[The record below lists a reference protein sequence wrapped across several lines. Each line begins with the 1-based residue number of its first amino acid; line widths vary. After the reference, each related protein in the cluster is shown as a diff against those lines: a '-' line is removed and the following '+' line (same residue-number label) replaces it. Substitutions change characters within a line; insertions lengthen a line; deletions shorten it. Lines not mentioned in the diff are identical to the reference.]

1 VSDVSQ
7 VFLTLLGLVAAGSFM
22 AATAL
27 AARVAFLHF
36 GS

>member
-7 VFLTLLGLVAAGSFM
+7 VFLTLLGLVAAGSFI

-27 AARVAFLHF
+27 AAMVAFVHF